1 LHSHI
6 FEVLLNTKVSQVKKD
21 EATGIRGSG

>member
-6 FEVLLNTKVSQVKKD
+6 FEVLLNKKVSQVKKD
-21 EATGIRGSG
+21 EATGVRGTG